1 MISAVIPNWNRPDT
15 LTKVILPTMERYSC
29 IDEIVISHGK
39 EETAFDYKS
48 RYCRVVHREDWEINE
63 EWGLARRFVA
73 AKEAANEIIW
83 QQDDDLL
90 VPEETIAE
98 LLVRYRRQ
106 PNVVHGLHGLLLD
119 KDLNYLSTLV
129 YGEVILLA
137 AKGTLS
143 RRDLAARFFD
153 PKYREIHDFV
163 RENSFPLWNGEDIFH
178 SLVAVGSSGLPNRA
192 YDFPY
197 VDLGFVSDNT
207 EAVSRTLGHAEYRT
221 KIVKY
226 AVEKM
231 GLQKDVIGLMSNEES
246 RYVPPPPFKRNWI
259 RQLRYARKSLKRWV
273 LYFLLRS
280 RMHFIRRKVLRKFAE
295 KGLQRS
301 RFRHSSSVQKV

>member
-15 LTKVILPTMERYSC
+15 LTRVILPTMERYSC

-39 EETAFDYKS
+39 KETAFDYKS
-48 RYCRVVHREDWEINE
+48 RYCRVVHREDWEVNK

-98 LLVRYRRQ
+98 LLVHYRRQ
-106 PNVVHGLHGLLLD
+106 PNVVHGLDGRSLD
-119 KDLNYLSTLV
+119 KDLNYLVGTV
-129 YGEVILLA
+129 YGEVIWLCTR
-137 AKGTLS
+137 GTLS

-153 PKYREIHDFV
+153 PAYREIHDFV
-163 RENSFPLWNGEDIFH
+163 RENGFPLWNGEDLFY

-197 VDLGFVSDNT
+197 FDLGFASDNT
-207 EAVSRTLGHAEYRT
+207 EAVYKTPGHVEWRT
-221 KIVKY
+221 KMVKY

-231 GLQKDVIGLMSNEES
+231 GLQEDVIGFMHVS
-246 RYVPPPPFKRNWI
+246 PPPFKRKWI
-259 RQLRYARKSLKRWV
+259 RRQLRYRKSLEKRV

-280 RMHFIRRKVLRKFAE
+280 RMHFIGRKVLRKFAE

-301 RFRHSSSVQKV
+301 RFRRSSSVQKV